1 VLKIE
6 QRRLEPERQ
15 MVGQLVGLVG
25 RGATDGAAGAVGMA
39 WGHVGVTRWGHV
51 GSRARTGLLDLLP

>member
-1 VLKIE
+1 
-6 QRRLEPERQ
+6 